1 MKLLAAELDECVREN
16 EMLHAENALK
26 LTQILDLE
34 LLVWELKIEFIS
46 DRDIRDVTKNGP
58 CWCGEWDEDG
68 GVTYPLSHTH
78 VCQKARQ
85 ATEHLWNL

>member
-34 LLVWELKIEFIS
+34 QLLYGLRLEFFGS
-46 DRDIRDVTKNGP
+46 DKRDEDANGP

-68 GVTYPLSHTH
+68 GLWYPSIHIEK
-78 VCQKARQ
+78 CEKARQ
-85 ATEHLWNL
+85 ATEHLWKV